1 MAYAG
6 SAVALVGSL
15 ALSVCLFLLLT
26 VLCEINDDG
35 LTMTLEEAG
44 FPACCGSG
52 LGFYLLDH
60 MCIILA
66 LKIEISFTTL

>member
-15 ALSVCLFLLLT
+15 ALSVRLFLHLA

-44 FPACCGSG
+44 FPACCGGG
-52 LGFYLLDH
+52 LGFYLLNH
-60 MCIILA
+60 TCIILV
-66 LKIEISFTTL
+66 LKVETSFLTV

>member
-35 LTMTLEEAG
+35 LTMTLEEAR
-44 FPACCGSG
+44 FPACCSGG
-52 LGFYLLDH
+52 LGFCLLNNT
-60 MCIILA
+60 CIILVF
-66 LKIEISFTTL
+66 KIEISFPTL